1 MIEVAKMT
9 KIAEKMHGRSVFSFE
24 SDSRIEIISSCAI
37 WIIGHV
43 DYENELIYVEMRS
56 IPFHTIALKTSR
68 FKQFLV
74 SLETSFQLSRYL
86 VH

>member
-9 KIAEKMHGRSVFSFE
+9 KIAEKTHGRSVSFE

-43 DYENELIYVEMRS
+43 DYENELIYVEMKS
-56 IPFHTIALKTSR
+56 IPFHTIVLKTSR
-68 FKQFLV
+68 SNNF
-74 SLETSFQLSRYL
+74 
-86 VH
+86 